1 VGYEIAAKAY
11 GRRRPQVVVDLDSNI
26 PSERML
32 AGPTDFSGRDA
43 GGRAACR
50 ASAGPVPPRRV
61 PAADAFTFT
70 VALALVAFCMV
81 PVLWLP
87 RTKAPTE
94 QAKTPA
100 LIG

>member
-1 VGYEIAAKAY
+1 MRLPP
-11 GRRRPQVVVDLDSNI
+11 RRRAAQASSCCRSGFEY

-32 AGPTDFSGRDA
+32 AGPTDFSGREA

-70 VALALVAFCMV
+70 VALALLAFCIV

-94 QAKTPA
+94 EAKTPA
-100 LIG
+100 LI